1 MPDSR
6 GQMTTYIREE
16 RRHSARNYF
25 PCTAVARG
33 TDKQGKKVEAQGVLH
48 NLSETGLYMR
58 IPYCLE
64 AGTAMELFI
73 RFYSDPTSVRVGV
86 HLQAKGVVLR
96 AVPLADDSCDAA
108 VKFEVPIPLS

>member
-1 MPDSR
+1 MD
-6 GQMTTYIREE
+6 
-16 RRHSARNYF
+16 
-25 PCTAVARG
+25 
-33 TDKQGKKVEAQGVLH
+33 
-48 NLSETGLYMR
+48 
-58 IPYCLE
+58 
-64 AGTAMELFI
+64 LFI